1 MITEKIT
8 DAQIAELSVSS
19 LPTRP
24 NAPSAFGG
32 RGFSADEMKAA
43 FDRLP
48 RLVAERLNSLI
59 DDISATP
66 DTSVSSDILT
76 GISEAHT
83 LARLFS
89 DITDGSFASYLK
101 VGDYTLE
108 ELGRM
113 LVPSLAKEKTL

>member
-8 DAQIAELSVSS
+8 DTQIADLRVSS

-32 RGFSADEMKAA
+32 RGYSAEEMKAA

-48 RLVAERLNSLI
+48 VLIAERLNSLI
-59 DDISATP
+59 DDIGAEPSTSISA
-66 DTSVSSDILT
+66 SILT

-89 DITDGSFASYLK
+89 DITDGSLATYLK

-108 ELGRM
+108 ELLRT
-113 LVPSLAKEKTL
+113 LVPSLSKEEEQ

>member
-8 DAQIAELSVSS
+8 DSEIADLRVAS

-32 RGFSADEMKAA
+32 RGYSAEQMKTA

-48 RLVAERLNSLI
+48 MLIAERLNSLI
-59 DDISATP
+59 DDIAAEPES
-66 DTSVSSDILT
+66 SVSAAILT
-76 GISEAHT
+76 GISETHT

-89 DITDGSFASYLK
+89 DITDGSFATYMR

-108 ELGRM
+108 EL
-113 LVPSLAKEKTL
+113 LKTLVTSLSKEGE